1 MFRAL
6 KLVCEQIVVRG
17 DLRLVDPSGREYRF
31 GDRTG
36 IPVVVRLTH
45 DFFEP
50 FFHID
55 PGLAVAEAYMD
66 GRLILE
72 RGRIY
77 DFLAIVLSNA
87 ENGEWPRT
95 AQIAEMVRR
104 ICKRAQQFN
113 PRGRARRNVAHHYD
127 IDRSIYEMFLDD
139 DLQYSCA
146 YFENTK
152 MSLEAAQVA
161 KKRHIASK
169 LLLSEGQTV
178 LDIGSGWGGL
188 GLYLAQRAGAQVKG
202 ITLSREQ
209 LGVARRRAA
218 WLGLSERAQFAFQ
231 DYRQLEGTFDRIVS
245 VGMFEHVGV
254 SHYPGFFRTLRDH
267 LAEDGVALLH
277 AIGRFDGPAATNPFI
292 AKYIFP
298 GGYIPALS
306 EVIPVIERSDLLIT
320 DIEILRLHYA
330 ETLRHWRQ
338 RFIDNRD
345 AVAGIKGERFCR
357 MWEFYLAGAEAAF
370 RFENLM
376 VFQIQMARSRDSVPL
391 TRDYVYAEEERLRS
405 RDNAIEE
412 APRLAGE

>member
-17 DLRLVDPSGREYRF
+17 NLCLVDTSGNIYRF
-31 GDRTG
+31 GDGTG
-36 IPVVVRLTH
+36 IPVVVRFSR
-45 DFFEP
+45 DSFEP
-50 FFHID
+50 FFHLD

-66 GRLILE
+66 GRLILD

-87 ENGEWPRT
+87 ENSDWPRT
-95 AQIAEMVRR
+95 AQIAEMIRR
-104 ICKRAQQFN
+104 IWKRVQQFN
-113 PRGRARRNVAHHYD
+113 PRGRSRRNVAHHYD
-127 IDRSIYEMFLDD
+127 IDRAIYELFLDD

-146 YFENTK
+146 YFENTN
-152 MSLEAAQVA
+152 MSLEDAQVA

-169 LLLSEGQTV
+169 LLLRRGQTV

-188 GLYLAQRAGAQVKG
+188 GLYLAQRADVHVKG

-209 LGVARRRAA
+209 LDVARTRAA
-218 WLGLSERAQFAFQ
+218 RLGLSAKARFAFE

-254 SHYPGFFRTLRDH
+254 SHYPSFFRALRDH
-267 LAEDGVALLH
+267 LEDDGVALLH

-306 EVIPVIERSDLLIT
+306 EVVPIIERSDLLIT
-320 DIEILRLHYA
+320 DVEILRLHYA

-338 RFIDNRD
+338 RFIANWDT
-345 AVAGIKGERFCR
+345 VASIKGERFCR
-357 MWEFYLAGAEAAF
+357 MWEFYLAGAEGAF

-376 VFQIQMARSRDSVPL
+376 VFQIQMAKSRDSVPL

-405 RDNAIEE
+405 RDHAIEE